1 MASKLEKVP
10 FSQAE
15 QAVALAPEK
24 VPAVHNTHTLQ
35 LALEYVPATQAL
47 QVLARAEPHL
57 HGLPD
62 QAPAGQPGERALLA
76 LLDLWLDR

>member
-1 MASKLEKVP
+1 MCCRAAGLGV
-10 FSQAE
+10 FAR
-15 QAVALAPEK
+15 LL
-24 VPAVHNTHTLQ
+24 LQ
-35 LALEYVPATQAL
+35 STPQAL